1 MGAVWALSLV
11 CVSVPAASSTRFV
24 FLGQSNERASQHR
37 AQKSFSV
44 SAWERN
50 NLTSVILL
58 RWRKGHRS
66 ESKIT
71 LRFYIQSPH
80 GHESP
85 GKVMKSEDF
94 PGLEMQKFWIYIVL
108 AVLNIFM
115 KILNKYKLLSLK
127 YFHEN
132 ISLIFSW
139 KYFKHVEHY
148 AKHVSPVSNLVLH
161 CVSVDWIFGGFLSH
175 KRSAEVSQSCNRC

>member
-1 MGAVWALSLV
+1 MSARSQGFPEEHGTVTNVQCYSLHLMGAVWALSLV

-148 AKHVSPVSNLVLH
+148 AKRVT
-161 CVSVDWIFGGFLSH
+161 CF
-175 KRSAEVSQSCNRC
+175 